1 MTHKTKVVKID
12 IGDVVMIKREDKKER
27 KVEDRR
33 SERTIWRERSRK
45 AQCSNHDSKRVLR
58 ATNPI
63 DVPSR
68 TSLQ

>member
-1 MTHKTKVVKID
+1 MVKID
-12 IGDVVMIKREDKKER
+12 IGDVVMIKGEDKKKR

-33 SERTIWRERSRK
+33 SERTIWRERSRNAK
-45 AQCSNHDSKRVLR
+45 FSNQDSQRVLR

-63 DVPSR
+63 AVPSR